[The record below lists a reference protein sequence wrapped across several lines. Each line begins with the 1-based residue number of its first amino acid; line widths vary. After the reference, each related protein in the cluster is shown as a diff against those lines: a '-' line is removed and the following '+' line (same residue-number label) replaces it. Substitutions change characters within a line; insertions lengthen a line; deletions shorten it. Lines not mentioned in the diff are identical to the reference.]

1 MLLLLEYFI
10 TATGNK
16 TKSINRTSLLIPPL
30 NGFLYILRP
39 YNKDFF
45 FLHHYTLDILNT
57 GHF

>member
-10 TATGNK
+10 TGTGNRTK
-16 TKSINRTSLLIPPL
+16 TINRTGLLIPPL
-30 NGFLYILRP
+30 NGFLHILRP
-39 YNKDFF
+39 YNKDF